1 MMDVVIFANTMFT
14 LFGSNEFSVNQS
26 AYIGLALAGAV
37 LIALPPLFGKWF
49 VQKRQLR
56 SSYITTKFAAP
67 ADLTPA
73 EMQYFFLPSKTITV
87 VKATIVD
94 LANRGYLQ
102 IENTSGGDVLHTRK
116 DQKPIALRSYEQ
128 MILSQASTVGG
139 VLAVDVINQPI
150 AYMDNGSSQ
159 KQKRLA
165 GFNEHVH
172 ESLVQLN
179 LVRSRGVDK
188 FFITCAVITALL
200 VGSLIW
206 WPIMLLWFMS
216 LLASGSSSLSS
227 VLYFMALAGIITLIT
242 IIPLLFGSML
252 IARFRSHFFGRRWMS
267 SVKLDSLWPQI
278 VAYRNFVRLAHAG
291 KLTYESP
298 SLEKDSQR
306 RIAPYAIAL
315 GFTTDI

>member
-1 MMDVVIFANTMFT
+1 MVVFANTMFT
-14 LFGSNEFSVNQS
+14 IFGSNEFSVNRW
-26 AYIGLALAGAV
+26 AYIGLALVGAV
-37 LIALPPLFGKWF
+37 VFTLPPLFGKWF
-49 VQKRQLR
+49 VQKRRLR

-73 EMQYFFLPSKTITV
+73 EMQYLFLPSKTTTV
-87 VKATIVD
+87 IKATIAD
-94 LANRGYLQ
+94 LTNREYLKV
-102 IENTSGGDVLHTRK
+102 ENTTNGDVLHTQK

-128 MILSQASTVGG
+128 MILSQASAEGG
-139 VLAVDVINQPI
+139 VLVADVLKQPI
-150 AYMDNGSSQ
+150 AYMNNGSSQ
-159 KQKRLA
+159 KQKRLN

-179 LVRSRGVDK
+179 LVRSRGIDK
-188 FFITCAVITALL
+188 FFITCAVITTLL
-200 VGSLIW
+200 IGSLIW
-206 WPIMLLWFMS
+206 WPVMLLWFMS
-216 LLASGSSSLSS
+216 LLGSGSSSLSS
-227 VLYFMALAGIITLIT
+227 VLYFMGLAGIITLIT

-252 IARFRSHFFGRRWMS
+252 IARFRSQFFGRRWMS

-291 KLTYESP
+291 KLTYDSP

-315 GFTTDI
+315 GFTIDISS